1 MTRPYA
7 DLDIECFSNW
17 FEVGITD
24 PISGTE
30 WDFQLLPWHPLDV
43 QSIVTLL
50 QHFTMRT
57 FNGND
62 YDMLM
67 LVAALSGW
75 DNDQLKMLN
84 DEIIMGQR
92 ATPKVWPWQIRQ
104 KYRLYLPNYIDH
116 IDIMEVIPGVKIGLK
131 MYGCRAHAVVVQ
143 DTPVDFTVPIPLD
156 HIPAEIGYC
165 RNDRKLT
172 ALLADGVSERMALRR
187 SLTDKYGVDV
197 RSKSDAQIAEVVVKA
212 EWQRLMKESIDL
224 YNNGGKILCEGGWE
238 ITPADPKYPHLVIP
252 HELDRNGVP
261 QVIRRQVVH
270 GHSFK
275 YNMPDYIEFIT
286 PQMHEFKRIVEDC
299 VFVVG
304 DKETQWMNPFD
315 DDDPIKSGVNMPDA
329 LLGRDIV
336 IGNSSYR
343 VGIGG
348 LHSQESR
355 VSYLSNDTHTLR
367 TADVKSYYP
376 SLILNMKMNPSQLG
390 YLFTDI
396 FSTIYTTRLE
406 AKAALKKLP
415 KGMQE
420 YLEVA
425 AVEGGFKIVLNG
437 TFGKLFNKHS
447 IFYAPELGIQ
457 VTISGQLS
465 LLMLIERLVLSGIP
479 VVSANTDGV
488 EMYCPNDRKWI
499 CDEIIAWWEKVTAL
513 GMDQNDYKRLCSRDV
528 NNYFSEGLDGSVKA
542 KGIFRPSG
550 LNDNK
555 HPDKDIVAEA
565 VILEVTKGIPYEN
578 TINNCQDIKKFIVCR
593 SAQGGG
599 TYIQGPEGIGWKFT
613 REANAKGKLNVIG
626 VEGGE
631 YLGKAVR
638 WYMSKD
644 GGRIVT
650 AKGHQVAGAENCRPI
665 MRLTDTVPADLD
677 RTYYCNEAEK
687 MLDAIN
693 MLDNIPF

>member
-1 MTRPYA
+1 MSRPFA

-17 FEVGITD
+17 FEIGITD
-24 PISGTE
+24 PVTGTE
-30 WDFQLLPWHPLDV
+30 WDFQLLPWHELDIASV
-43 QSIVTLL
+43 CALL
-50 QHFTMRT
+50 RHYTMRT

-62 YDMLM
+62 YDTLM
-67 LVAALSGW
+67 LAAAIQGW
-75 DNDQLKMLN
+75 DNGQLKMLN
-84 DEIIMGQR
+84 DEIITGQR
-92 ATPKVWPWQIRQ
+92 AVPKVWPWQIRS
-104 KYRLYLPNYIDH
+104 KYRLYLPDWVDH

-131 MYGCRAHAVVVQ
+131 MYGCRAHAPLVQ
-143 DTPVDFTVPIPLD
+143 DTPVDFTIPIPLD

-172 ALLADGVSERMALRR
+172 AVLADGVAERMALRR

-212 EWQRLMKESIDL
+212 EWQRLMKESI
-224 YNNGGKILCEGGWE
+224 ERWE
-238 ITPADPKYPHLVIP
+238 AEQRGNHTASGPYPHLTIP

-261 QVIRRQVVH
+261 QVIRRQIVH
-270 GHSFK
+270 GYSFK

-286 PQMHEFKRIVEDC
+286 PQMQEFKRIVEDC

-336 IGNSSYR
+336 IGKSSYR

-348 LHSQESR
+348 LHSQESS
-355 VSYLSNDTHTLR
+355 VSYLSNKTHTMR

-376 SLILNMKMNPSQLG
+376 SLILNQKMNPSQLG

-415 KGMQE
+415 KGIQE
-420 YLEVA
+420 YLDVA

-465 LLMLIERLVLSGIP
+465 LLMLIERLELSGIQ

-499 CDEIIAWWEKVTAL
+499 CDEIISWWEKVTEL
-513 GMDQNDYKRLCSRDV
+513 GMDQKDYKRLCSRDV
-528 NNYFSEGLDGSVKA
+528 NNYFSEDFDGDVKA

-550 LNDNK
+550 LADNK
-555 HPDKDIVAEA
+555 HPDNDIVAQA
-565 VILEVTKGIPYEN
+565 VILEVTKGIPFEN
-578 TINNCQDIKKFIVCR
+578 TINQCQDIREFIRCR

-613 REANAKGKLNVIG
+613 REANAKGKLAVTG

-638 WYMSKD
+638 WYMSKE

-677 RTYYCNEAEK
+677 RSFYCREAEK
-687 MLDAIN
+687 MLESIN